1 MPPQFTEMPDTF
13 LIITSIAPPDNMVL
27 RTYASDCALHDMR
40 FIVIGDTKSPP
51 GFSIG
56 GCDFYNLERQRELPF
71 RLAGALPEG
80 KYSRKNLGYLL
91 AMKQGADVIVETDD
105 DNFPTADF
113 WTERTADRMCH
124 LITDEGWINIY
135 RYYATESAWPRGFAL
150 DHLRDEAV
158 PLKEAV
164 ESAHCPIQQGLCNGN
179 PDVDAIHRLALPAV
193 TTFSRGGN
201 IALGRGSWCP
211 FNSQNTT
218 WFREAFPLMY
228 LPSRCSFRM
237 TDIWRSYVAQ
247 RIAWT
252 NGWSVL
258 FHDANV
264 FQQRNEHNL
273 LKDFEDEIPGYLK
286 SGMICREL
294 MKLELKEGISHL
306 FDNMKKCYEIF
317 IRHELIDEEEWPLL
331 EDWIRDCAK
340 LL

>member
-1 MPPQFTEMPDTF
+1 MPETF
-13 LIITSIAPPDNMVL
+13 LVITSVASSDNRVL
-27 RTYASDCALHDMR
+27 QTFASECPKHNIP
-40 FIVIGDTKSPP
+40 FIVIGDAKSPS
-51 GFSIG
+51 GFDLEN
-56 GCDFYNLERQRELPF
+56 CEFYSLELQKALPF
-71 RLAGALPEG
+71 KLAQSLPES

-91 AMKQGADVIVETDD
+91 AMQQGADTIIETDD
-105 DNFPTADF
+105 DNFPTAAF
-113 WTERTADRMCH
+113 WNVRTPKRTCRLTAEER
-124 LITDEGWINIY
+124 WINVY
-135 RYYATESAWPRGFAL
+135 RYYTAENIWPRGFAL
-150 DHLRDEAV
+150 EHLRDDFI
-158 PLKEAV
+158 PIGNPV
-164 ESAHCPIQQGLCNGN
+164 ERVYCPIQQGLCDEN
-179 PDVDAIHRLALPAV
+179 PDVDAIHRLAMSGV
-193 TTFSRGGN
+193 TTFSRSGN

-228 LPSRCSFRM
+228 LPSWCNFRM

-273 LKDFEDEIPGYLK
+273 LKDFEDEIPGYLN

-294 MKLELKEGISHL
+294 MKLDLKEGISHL
-306 FDNMKKCYEIF
+306 FDNMKKCYETF
-317 IRHELIDEEEWPLL
+317 IRRGLISEEEWPLL
-331 EDWIRDCAK
+331 EDWNRDCAR

>member
-1 MPPQFTEMPDTF
+1 MPETF
-13 LIITSIAPPDNMVL
+13 LVITSVASSDNRVL
-27 RTYASDCALHDMR
+27 QTFASECPKHNIP
-40 FIVIGDTKSPP
+40 FIVIGDAKSPS
-51 GFSIG
+51 GFDLEN
-56 GCDFYNLERQRELPF
+56 CEFYSLELQKALPF
-71 RLAGALPEG
+71 KLAQSLPES

-91 AMKQGADVIVETDD
+91 AMQQGADTIIETDD
-105 DNFPTADF
+105 DNFPTAAF
-113 WTERTADRMCH
+113 WNVRTPKRTCRLTAEER
-124 LITDEGWINIY
+124 WINVY
-135 RYYATESAWPRGFAL
+135 RYYTAENIWPRGFAL
-150 DHLRDEAV
+150 EHLRDDFI
-158 PLKEAV
+158 PIGNPV
-164 ESAHCPIQQGLCNGN
+164 ERVYCPIQQGLCDKN

-193 TTFSRGGN
+193 ATFSRSGN

-273 LKDFEDEIPGYLK
+273 LKDFEDEIPGYLNT
-286 SGMICREL
+286 GMICREL
-294 MKLELKEGISHL
+294 MKLDLKEGISHL
-306 FDNMKKCYEIF
+306 FDNMKKCYETF
-317 IRHELIDEEEWPLL
+317 IRHRLIDEEEWPLL